1 MRQETGLRRREW
13 QRRSAED
20 LEKQLESMLDIE
32 KFPPPEEFSKQA
44 LVTDESIYEEA
55 AKDLEGF
62 WSRQAE
68 ELIDWVEK
76 PTQTLDESNAPFYKW
91 FADGKLNVVPQLPG
105 PPRRGGQRR
114 PRRLPLARR
123 GGRGAR
129 HHLRR
134 APRRRPALR
143 QRAQGPRHRQG
154 RRRRHLPADDPRGR
168 RRDAR
173 LRAHRRPP
181 QRRLRR
187 LLPEAVRERME
198 FSEAKALI
206 TVDGARRKG
215 KTAPIKSAVDKEGS
229 ATSPRSRRSSS
240 SRPPAPTA
248 R

>member
-1 MRQETGLRRREW
+1 MATEVRR
-13 QRRSAED
+13 ED

-32 KFPPPEEFSKQA
+32 KFPPPEEFRKHA
-44 LVTDESIYEEA
+44 LVTDESMYEEA
-55 AKDLEGF
+55 AADLEGF

-76 PTQTLDESNAPFYKW
+76 PTQTLDESERP
-91 FADGKLNVVPQLPG
+91 LLQVVRRRQAERLLQLPG
-105 PPRRGGQRR
+105 PPRRGRQRR
-114 PRRLPLARR
+114 PRRLPLARG

-134 APRRRPALR
+134 APPRRPALR

-168 RRDAR
+168 RLDAR
-173 LRAHRRPP
+173 LRAHRRPA

-187 LLPEAVRERME
+187 LLARGRARAHGVLRGQGPDHRRRRPPQGQDRADQERGGRG
-198 FSEAKALI
+198 
-206 TVDGARRKG
+206 DRRRL
-215 KTAPIKSAVDKEGS
+215 A
-229 ATSPRSRRSSS
+229 RSRRSSS
-240 SRPPAPTA
+240 SRPPTPTA